1 VGEDESVLIFGSF
14 EVPDCFEVIEVHAT
28 IGIYLVIVIQGIAIG
43 VFEEWEASD
52 LIGEGY

>member
-1 VGEDESVLIFGSF
+1 MGEDESVLIFGSF